1 VCSSDLEEDQIAM
14 SGSAAEPSPQHAADQ
29 MRAATERLRD
39 KAWMVAPLT
48 TPDPPSTADPAEVV
62 APNADA

>member
-1 VCSSDLEEDQIAM
+1 M

-39 KAWMVAPLT
+39 KAWMVSPLT
-48 TPDPPSTADPAEVV
+48 KPDPVTPADRAENV
-62 APNADA
+62 ADADA